1 MGRRIEQE
9 MGRLFARYLN
19 TKLPADKQIEDARIF
34 MIHEEVPVL
43 TYEEERLMQIK
54 KKSG

>member
-1 MGRRIEQE
+1 MGRRIEQGLGYIFSRYVNA
-9 MGRLFARYLN
+9 GRDESKFIDPR
-19 TKLPADKQIEDARIF
+19 EF
-34 MIHEEVPVL
+34 MPHEKMPVL

>member
-1 MGRRIEQE
+1 

-19 TKLPADKQIEDARIF
+19 AKLPEDKQIEDPRIF
-34 MIHEEVPVL
+34 MIHEKIPTL
-43 TYEEERLMQIK
+43 TYEEERLKQIK